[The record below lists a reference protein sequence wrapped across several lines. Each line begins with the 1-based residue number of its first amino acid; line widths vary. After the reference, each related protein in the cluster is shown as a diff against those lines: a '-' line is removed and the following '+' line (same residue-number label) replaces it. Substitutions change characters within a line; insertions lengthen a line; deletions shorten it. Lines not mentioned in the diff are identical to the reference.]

1 MKIKSISAIA
11 AILAISA
18 ALTGCAGKES
28 SVADSSSAPESSAT
42 SESVSAESAESAVS
56 VTSEAQTAD
65 AKPET
70 AQTEQTPEQTAEAA
84 AETEAGSAQAAEK
97 LMSDVNGTYVPLFDV
112 ILQDKYR
119 SVWDDTCL
127 SVLGD
132 EEAAAAASEMLRS
145 VCAGTVYGEEAAA
158 AYADAPESAQFYCGF
173 TEGVA
178 EITFADGVISGVDES
193 GEVVFS
199 HEYSFCEYDGDMGFY
214 EYKTDDENSG
224 EFTYFLLRPDT
235 PASTCHIEFR
245 YGEDVSALLNYTE
258 GKYAYWMGSGI
269 IKDCGD
275 EVAENSIKLFCTEN
289 LT

>member
-1 MKIKSISAIA
+1 MKIKSISSIA

-28 SVADSSSAPESSAT
+28 SVADSSVSDSSAT

-70 AQTEQTPEQTAEAA
+70 AQTEQTPEQTAEA
-84 AETEAGSAQAAEK
+84 AAEK

-199 HEYSFCEYDGDMGFY
+199 HEYSFCGYDGDMGFY

-224 EFTYFLLRPDT
+224 EFTYFLLRTDT

-269 IKDCGD
+269 IKGCGD

>member
-1 MKIKSISAIA
+1 M
-11 AILAISA
+11 
-18 ALTGCAGKES
+18 
-28 SVADSSSAPESSAT
+28 
-42 SESVSAESAESAVS
+42 
-56 VTSEAQTAD
+56 
-65 AKPET
+65 
-70 AQTEQTPEQTAEAA
+70 
-84 AETEAGSAQAAEK
+84 
-97 LMSDVNGTYVPLFDV
+97 

-178 EITFADGVISGVDES
+178 EITIADGVISGVDES

-199 HEYSFCEYDGDMGFY
+199 HEYSFCGYDGDMGFY

-224 EFTYFLLRPDT
+224 EFTYFLLRTDT

>member
-1 MKIKSISAIA
+1 MKIKSISSIA

-28 SVADSSSAPESSAT
+28 SVADSSAPESSAT

-70 AQTEQTPEQTAEAA
+70 AQTEQTPEQTAEA
-84 AETEAGSAQAAEK
+84 AAEK

-193 GEVVFS
+193 GE
-199 HEYSFCEYDGDMGFY
+199 
-214 EYKTDDENSG
+214 
-224 EFTYFLLRPDT
+224 FTYFLLRTDT
-235 PASTCHIEFR
+235 PASTCHIELR

-258 GKYAYWMGSGI
+258 CKYAYWMGSGI

>member
-84 AETEAGSAQAAEK
+84 AEK
-97 LMSDVNGTYVPLFDV
+97 LMSDVNGTYVPLFGV

-173 TEGVA
+173 TEDVA
-178 EITFADGVISGVDES
+178 EITFADGVISGFDES
-193 GEVVFS
+193 GEAVFS
-199 HEYSFCEYDGDMGFY
+199 HEYSFCGYDGDMGFY

-224 EFTYFLLRPDT
+224 EFTYFLLRTDT
-235 PASTCHIEFR
+235 PASNCHIEFR

-258 GKYAYWMGSGI
+258 GKYAYRMGSGI

>member
-28 SVADSSSAPESSAT
+28 SVADSSVPESSAT
-42 SESVSAESAESAVS
+42 SESVSAESAVS

-84 AETEAGSAQAAEK
+84 AEK
-97 LMSDVNGTYVPLFDV
+97 LMSDVNGTYVPLFGV

-199 HEYSFCEYDGDMGFY
+199 HEYSFCGYDGDMGFY

-224 EFTYFLLRPDT
+224 EFTYFLLRTDT

-258 GKYAYWMGSGI
+258 GKYACWMGSGI

>member
-28 SVADSSSAPESSAT
+28 SVADTSSAPESSVT
-42 SESVSAESAESAVS
+42 SESAGAESAESAAS

-65 AKPET
+65 AAPET
-70 AQTEQTPEQTAEAA
+70 AQTEQAAQTSEAA
-84 AETEAGSAQAAEK
+84 GESETGSAQAAEK
-97 LMSDVNGTYVPLFDV
+97 LMSDVNGTYVPLFSV
-112 ILQDKYR
+112 ILQDKYK

-158 AYADAPESAQFYCGF
+158 AYADAPDSAQFYCGF

-199 HEYSFCEYDGDMGFY
+199 HEYSFCEYNDDMGFY

-224 EFTYFLLRPDT
+224 EFTYFLLRTDT
-235 PASTCHIEFR
+235 PASTYHIEFR

-269 IKDCGD
+269 IKDCAD

>member
-1 MKIKSISAIA
+1 MANQRKEHTMKIKSISAIA

-28 SVADSSSAPESSAT
+28 SVADSSVPESSAT

-84 AETEAGSAQAAEK
+84 AEK
-97 LMSDVNGTYVPLFDV
+97 LMSDVNGTYVPLFGV

-127 SVLGD
+127 SVLGN

-199 HEYSFCEYDGDMGFY
+199 HEYSFCGYDGDIGFY

-224 EFTYFLLRPDT
+224 EFTYFLLRTDT